1 MTRIMTDV
9 EIESELHILERN
21 WKNLVEELLELRARI
36 KELEGETNDT
46 N

>member
-9 EIESELHILERN
+9 EIESELDLLERN
-21 WKNLVEELLELRARI
+21 WKQLVDELLELRARV
-36 KELEGETNDT
+36 KELEGESNDT